1 MSNLD
6 LSSRTKEQAS
16 SLEET
21 ASSMEELTSTV
32 KHNADNVH
40 QANLLAD
47 SASEV
52 AQKGGAAVSQVIETM
67 GSINTSA
74 KKIVDII
81 SAING
86 FAFQTN
92 ILALNA
98 AVEAARAG
106 EQGRGFAVVAT
117 EVRSLAQR
125 SASTAKEIKTLIG
138 DSVEQVEAGSKL
150 VEQAGTTI
158 ENVVASIKRVTDS
171 MHEITTAGS
180 DN

>member
-1 MSNLD
+1 MLVEIRVASESVKVAAQEIAMSNLD

-81 SAING
+81 SAIHGN
-86 FAFQTN
+86 AFHS
-92 ILALNA
+92 
-98 AVEAARAG
+98 R
-106 EQGRGFAVVAT
+106 
-117 EVRSLAQR
+117 
-125 SASTAKEIKTLIG
+125 LIFWP
-138 DSVEQVEAGSKL
+138 
-150 VEQAGTTI
+150 
-158 ENVVASIKRVTDS
+158 
-171 MHEITTAGS
+171 
-180 DN
+180 